1 MMKIS
6 LEDLNTLTYLN
17 RKLENDKEKDLK
29 DRISTYL
36 NILYKYDITRLNYED
51 KRRLNGTSYVLKQRG
66 KMNNLNVDTSFLILY

>member
-1 MMKIS
+1 MIKIS